1 MINVVIVDDE
11 PFIRQGLKILID
23 WEEYG
28 FSITGE
34 AANGKEAISLLEYNN
49 YDLIITDIKMPE
61 IDGMELVEYI
71 REHKSKDLKII
82 ILSGYYEF
90 EYAKQAIRYDV
101 VDYILKPIQK
111 EELIRVLLEFRESYN
126 KEIKKAKEREHT
138 EQNAIERHLNA
149 LCSGIYGQSDLSY
162 IQDKLPYC
170 TNLRYISI
178 EISLDDEEFERLNKN
193 ERRKVLKEF
202 CETLKVYVAPY
213 EKYVFLDVDKRNE
226 IYGIGFVYTKNF
238 PIQKKMSEKEYTVG
252 LQEYIKSKQKYKFN
266 VYIGQKV
273 NSIDQL
279 SESFKSA
286 IIAKSFQNYKNDKAI
301 AYYDEMS
308 TMKFNTYGIKKEYMD
323 ELIHYTEENA
333 VDRIDECV
341 EKIYLNFKIYNIDPK
356 VINISIDYLLCRFIY
371 LAKELDPEVD
381 QEEVLH
387 YISQCA
393 FKESAARGS
402 AKHFKIFV
410 KDFAS
415 YLTQLRQTN
424 SHSVLKEVEREIE
437 MHYMQNLSLKS
448 LGEKYYIN
456 SAYLGQIFKK
466 NYGTSFKDYLN
477 NYRIEKAG
485 ELLIRTND
493 KVCNIAQIVGYNNLD
508 YFINKFVRLK
518 GKTPLQYRKQ
528 YLKQQKEIV
537 NSGKDYELYQ

>member
-1 MINVVIVDDE
+1 MINVLIVDDE
-11 PFIRQGLKILID
+11 PFIREGLKILIN

-28 FSITGE
+28 FIITGE
-34 AANGKEAISLLEYNN
+34 ATNGTEAISLLEDNN

-61 IDGMELVEYI
+61 VDGIELVEYI
-71 REHKSKDLKII
+71 RNHKSKDVKII

-90 EYAKQAIRYDV
+90 EYAKQAIRYNV
-101 VDYILKPIQK
+101 VDYILKPIKK
-111 EELIRVLLEFRESYN
+111 EELIRVLLEF
-126 KEIKKAKEREHT
+126 KEVYSKEMKSAKDKEYT
-138 EQNAIERHLNA
+138 EQIALERHLNA
-149 LCSGIYGQSDLSY
+149 LCSGIYSQSDISY
-162 IQDKLPYC
+162 VKEKLKYC
-170 TNLRYISI
+170 TDLRYMSI
-178 EISLDDEEFERLNKN
+178 EIILNDENFQKLNKN

-202 CETLKVYVAPY
+202 CETLKSYISPY

-226 IYGIGFVYTKNF
+226 IYGIGFIYTRDF
-238 PIQKKMSEKEYTVG
+238 SAHKKVSEKQYIVG
-252 LQEYIKSKQKYKFN
+252 LQEYVKANQKYKFN

-273 NSIDQL
+273 DCIDQI
-279 SESFKSA
+279 SESFRSA
-286 IIAKSFQNYKNDKAI
+286 VIAKSFQNYNNDKAI
-301 AYYDEMS
+301 AYYEETS
-308 TMKFNTYGIKKEYMD
+308 TIKSNTYGIKKEYMD
-323 ELIHYTEENA
+323 KLIHYTEENV
-333 VDRIDECV
+333 VDKIDECV
-341 EKIYLNFKIYNIDPK
+341 EKIYLNFKIHNIDPK
-356 VINISIDYLLCRFIY
+356 IININIDYLLCRFIY

-393 FKESAARGS
+393 FEESAVRGS
-402 AKHFKIFV
+402 AKHFKAFV
-410 KDFAS
+410 KDFAN
-415 YLTQLRQTN
+415 YLAQLRQTN
-424 SHSVLKEVEREIE
+424 SHGVLKEVEREIE

-448 LGEKYYIN
+448 LSEKYYIN

-466 NYGTSFKDYLN
+466 NHGISFKDYLN

-528 YLKQQKEIV
+528 FLKKTKE
-537 NSGKDYELYQ
+537 DC

>member
-34 AANGKEAISLLEYNN
+34 AANGKEAISLLECNN

-61 IDGMELVEYI
+61 VDGMELVKYI

-101 VDYILKPIQK
+101 VDYILKTIQK

-126 KEIKKAKEREHT
+126 KEIQKAKEREHT

-193 ERRKVLKEF
+193 EKRKVLKEF

-226 IYGIGFVYTKNF
+226 IYGIGFIYTKNF
-238 PIQKKMSEKEYTVG
+238 SIQKKMSEKEYTIG
-252 LQEYIKSKQKYKFN
+252 LQEYIKSKQEYKFN
-266 VYIGQKV
+266 VYIGQKI

-333 VDRIDECV
+333 VDKIDECV
-341 EKIYLNFKIYNIDPK
+341 EKIYLNFKIHNIDPK

-537 NSGKDYELYQ
+537 NSGKDYEIYQ

>member
-1 MINVVIVDDE
+1 MINVLIVDDE

-28 FSITGE
+28 FKITGE
-34 AANGKEAISLLEYNN
+34 AANGKEAIRLLKIDN

-61 IDGMELVEYI
+61 VDGMELVKYV

-90 EYAKQAIRYDV
+90 EYAKQAIRYNV

-111 EELIRVLLEFRESYN
+111 EELIKVLLGFKEVYK
-126 KEIKKAKEREHT
+126 KEIKKEKEREHT
-138 EQNAIERHLNA
+138 EEIALERHLHT
-149 LCSGIYGQSDLSY
+149 LCSGIYAESDILY
-162 IQDKLPYC
+162 VKEKLPYC
-170 TNLRYISI
+170 TNLRYMSI
-178 EISLDDEEFERLNKN
+178 EMGLNDENFEQLGKE
-193 ERRKVLKEF
+193 ERRKVVRALYEVLKA
-202 CETLKVYVAPY
+202 YMAPY
-213 EKYVFLDVDKRNE
+213 EKYVFLDVDKRNA
-226 IYGIGFVYTKNF
+226 IYGIGLIYAEKFSFQKNR
-238 PIQKKMSEKEYTVG
+238 SEEEYIID

-273 NSIDQL
+273 NSIDQI

-286 IIAKSFQNYKNDKAI
+286 IIVKSFQNYKNDKTI
-301 AYYDEMS
+301 AYYDETLS
-308 TMKFNTYGIKKEYMD
+308 MKFNTYGIKKEYMD

-333 VDRIDECV
+333 IDKIDECV
-341 EKIYLNFKIYNIDPK
+341 EKIYLNFKIHNIDPK
-356 VINISIDYLLCRFIY
+356 IINISIDYLLCRFIY
-371 LAKELDPEVD
+371 LAKELDLEVD
-381 QEEVLH
+381 QEEVLN

-393 FKESAARGS
+393 FEESAARGS
-402 AKHFKIFV
+402 AEHFKRFV

-415 YLTQLRQTN
+415 YLAQLRQTN

-437 MHYMQNLSLKS
+437 MNYMQNLSLKS
-448 LGEKYYIN
+448 LSEKYYIN
-456 SAYLGQIFKK
+456 SAYLGQLFKK

-485 ELLIRTND
+485 EFLIRTND
-493 KVCNIAQIVGYNNLD
+493 KVCNIAQRVGYNNLD
-508 YFINKFVRLK
+508 YFINKFVNLK

-528 YLKQQKEIV
+528 FLKNKKNE
-537 NSGKDYELYQ
+537 

>member
-34 AANGKEAISLLEYNN
+34 AANGKEAISLLECNN

-61 IDGMELVEYI
+61 VDGMELVKYI

-126 KEIKKAKEREHT
+126 KEIQKAKEREHT

-193 ERRKVLKEF
+193 EKRKVLKEF

-226 IYGIGFVYTKNF
+226 IYGIGFIYTKNF
-238 PIQKKMSEKEYTVG
+238 SIQKKMSEKEYTVG
-252 LQEYIKSKQKYKFN
+252 LQEYIKSKQEYKFN
-266 VYIGQKV
+266 VYIGQKI

-333 VDRIDECV
+333 VDKIDECV
-341 EKIYLNFKIYNIDPK
+341 EKIYLNFKIHNIDPK

>member
-126 KEIKKAKEREHT
+126 KEIKKAKEMEHT

-193 ERRKVLKEF
+193 EKRKVLKEF

-226 IYGIGFVYTKNF
+226 IYGIGFIYTKNF
-238 PIQKKMSEKEYTVG
+238 SIQKKMSEKEYTIG
-252 LQEYIKSKQKYKFN
+252 LQEYIKSKQEYKFN
-266 VYIGQKV
+266 VYIGQKI

-333 VDRIDECV
+333 VDKIDECV
-341 EKIYLNFKIYNIDPK
+341 EKIYLNFKIHNIDPK